1 MENNSNIK
9 CTVESC
15 AYHSKTQ
22 NYCSLPQIQ
31 VGCSCGTVTDC
42 QGTECA
48 SFRLEKHGAQ

>member
-9 CTVESC
+9 CTVENC
-15 AYHSKTQ
+15 AHHSKSQ

-31 VGCSCGTVTDC
+31 VGCSCGTATSC

-48 SFRLEKHGAQ
+48 SFRLDKHGAQ